1 MEVIIFVEG
10 SVPIS
15 KIGEFESDY
24 EALKQNEK
32 PEGLIASYL
41 LQDAD
46 RKGRY
51 IIETVWASQEVLD
64 KMGNEQLEIVELFE
78 RSGIRPTVR
87 AYNMVNNY

>member
-15 KIGEFESDY
+15 KIEEFESDY

-46 RKGRY
+46 KKGHY
-51 IIETVWASQEVLD
+51 VIETVWASQEALD
-64 KMGNEQLEIVELFE
+64 KMGNDQLEIVELFE

-87 AYNMVNNY
+87 AYNMVNNF